1 MNNIEDMIYFNSR
14 REENYP
20 VIKLGIRLNFENR
33 DKVKEIFANL
43 LGKNKRWF
51 RMDLDSPYRRLFTID
66 SMISKI
72 NRRHRKEFREITMNI
87 LINLGCSEFVLEK
100 GEFAEYFICKT
111 PFGERKIEILK
122 FAVDADRDNI
132 FDDYTVG
139 VRFTGYKI
147 PSVLDFKSVSG
158 GVENIICEDYTKH
171 FPMFKEFLE
180 KITPLFSNLEIGIM
194 NGR

>member
-1 MNNIEDMIYFNSR
+1 MNYFNSR

-20 VIKLGIRLNFENR
+20 VIKLGIKLNIENR
-33 DKVKEIFANL
+33 DKVRELFAIL

-66 SMISKI
+66 AMVAKI
-72 NRRHRKEFREITMNI
+72 NRRNRKTFREITMNI
-87 LINLGCSEFVLEK
+87 LTKLGCTDFVLEK
-100 GEFAEYFICKT
+100 GEFAEHFICNT

-122 FAVDADRDNI
+122 FAVDADVDGT

-139 VRFTGYKI
+139 VRLTGYKV
-147 PSVLDFKSVSG
+147 PSVLDYKGVSG

-171 FPMFKEFLE
+171 FVMLKEQLE
-180 KITPLFSNLEIGIM
+180 KVTPLFSTLEVSIM